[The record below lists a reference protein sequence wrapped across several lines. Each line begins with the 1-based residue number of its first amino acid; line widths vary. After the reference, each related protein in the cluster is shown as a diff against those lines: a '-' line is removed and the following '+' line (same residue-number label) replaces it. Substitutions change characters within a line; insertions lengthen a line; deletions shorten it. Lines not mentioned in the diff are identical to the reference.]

1 MTVIIDMEGK
11 PMTWWMVAVAGLAA
25 LGWGAVLRARLN
37 RLTYR
42 NADETSRPSPGH
54 RWWLLPVT
62 PAAAVAVAAL
72 ACRPG
77 WGWITVVPLALA
89 GPWLAA
95 VDLDV
100 CRIPNRVL
108 TPVAALTMVAL
119 IALAALRSSPG
130 VVATGLIG
138 GLVAGGVFAAIH
150 FLTRGGIGFGDVKLA
165 AVIGLALAAHGL
177 STVWVAL
184 LAGSIIGAAW
194 GLINAQKGGFA
205 YGPWLLSGA
214 WLAAIIGALT

>member
-1 MTVIIDMEGK
+1 MA
-11 PMTWWMVAVAGLAA
+11 WMVMVAGLIG
-25 LGWGAVLRARLN
+25 LGWGAMMRTQLG

-42 NADETSRPSPGH
+42 TADETSRQSPGP

-62 PAAAVAVAAL
+62 AASVTAVVAL
-72 ACRPG
+72 AGRPN
-77 WGWITVVPLALA
+77 WGWVTVVPLALA

-108 TPVAALTMVAL
+108 TPVAALTMMAL
-119 IALAALRSSPG
+119 TALAALRSSPG

>member
-1 MTVIIDMEGK
+1 MMLWIVTI
-11 PMTWWMVAVAGLAA
+11 AGLAG
-25 LGWGAVLRARLN
+25 LGWGAVLRARLR

-42 NADETSRPSPGH
+42 TAGETGRPSPG
-54 RWWLLPVT
+54 RRRWLLPVT
-62 PAAAVAVAAL
+62 AASFAAVAAL
-72 ACRPG
+72 AGSPG

-95 VDLDV
+95 VDFDV

-108 TPVAALTMVAL
+108 APVAALTTVAL
-119 IALAALRSSPG
+119 IVVAGLRSDAA
-130 VVATGLIG
+130 VVWAGLIG
-138 GLVAGGVFAAIH
+138 SLFAGGILAGVH

-165 AVIGLALAAHGL
+165 AVIGLALASDGL

-194 GLINAQKGGFA
+194 GLITAQKRGFA
-205 YGPWLLSGA
+205 YGPWLLSGT
-214 WLAAIIGALT
+214 WLAAIIAALT

>member
-1 MTVIIDMEGK
+1 MA
-11 PMTWWMVAVAGLAA
+11 WMVMVAGLIG
-25 LGWGAVLRARLN
+25 LGWGAMMRTQLG

-42 NADETSRPSPGH
+42 TADETSRQSPGP

-62 PAAAVAVAAL
+62 AASVTAVVAL
-72 ACRPG
+72 AGRPN
-77 WGWITVVPLALA
+77 WGWVTVVPLALA

-95 VDLDV
+95 VDFDV

-108 TPVAALTMVAL
+108 APVAAGTLVAL
-119 IALAALRSSPG
+119 ILVAGLQHDIA
-130 VVATGLIG
+130 VVWVGMLG
-138 GLVAGGVFAAIH
+138 SLVAGGIFAAIH

>member
-1 MTVIIDMEGK
+1 MM
-11 PMTWWMVAVAGLAA
+11 WWAVVCAGLVG
-25 LGWGAVLRARLN
+25 LGWGAVLRTQLG

-42 NADETSRPSPGH
+42 TADETSRQLPGP

-62 PAAAVAVAAL
+62 AASVTAIAGL
-72 ACRPG
+72 AGRPG
-77 WGWITVVPLALA
+77 WGWITVAPLALT

-95 VDLDV
+95 VDFDV

-108 TPVAALTMVAL
+108 APVAAGTLVAL
-119 IALAALRSSPG
+119 ILVAGLQHDIA
-130 VVATGLIG
+130 VVWVGMLG
-138 GLVAGGVFAAIH
+138 SLVAGGIFAAIH

-165 AVIGLALAAHGL
+165 AAIGLALAPNGL

-184 LAGSIIGAAW
+184 LAGSIIGALWA
-194 GLINAQKGGFA
+194 LITAQKGSFA

-214 WLAAIIGALT
+214 WLAVIIASST